1 MPALIYRGSIADF
14 LRPFIFLQV
23 PNGELVFRHK
33 HKVIFFYGRI
43 SPLSIFVVCTA
54 ICFLKRKMPSDFSYT
69 DVGGKIQQLGK
80 LVFKE

>member
-1 MPALIYRGSIADF
+1 MESLHS
-14 LRPFIFLQV
+14 V
-23 PNGELVFRHK
+23 VF
-33 HKVIFFYGRI
+33 
-43 SPLSIFVVCTA
+43 TA